1 MDVTGQSWGERHLNE
16 TDGKTLTCGLL
27 AHPAGHT
34 LSPLIHNTLACMT
47 GKNLVYVP
55 FDVEPESIGD
65 AVKGAFSLNI
75 LGMNATVPHK
85 EAVIPYLKEIDPL
98 AEKIG
103 AVNTLVRTADGTG
116 YKGYNTDMTGLKRSL
131 MNQDITI
138 KGQKVIILGAGGV
151 ARAVAFLMASEG
163 AEVIY
168 VLNRTVERAEEL
180 IKEVGGKVPGSS
192 FVALPMDQY
201 DKIPSDDKYLC
212 IQSTS
217 VGMHPNNDKAIIEDP
232 KFYELVHTGFDIVY
246 RPMNTKFMQLAAR
259 AGAKVCNGLEMLLY
273 QGVDAYE
280 LWTGCSI
287 TKDQCDIV
295 YKAMCDRL
303 ENEKNIVLV
312 GYMGSGKSTVSK
324 VLARKLS
331 YEKLDTDSL
340 IEETYETSISDIFAS
355 RSEAAFRDMETRQLE
370 LLNNEK
376 HDGLV
381 LATGGGLPLREINR
395 RLLSKLG
402 KVVYLKAS
410 PEAVYMRIKGDTTRP
425 LLQVEDPQA
434 RIKEMLDERNK
445 FYEMA
450 ADIVIDTDGKEPEA
464 VADEIIKAMGLL

>member
-1 MDVTGQSWGERHLNE
+1 MNE

-34 LSPLIHNTLACMT
+34 LSPLIHNMLAEMT
-47 GKNLVYVP
+47 GENLVYVP
-55 FDVEPESIGD
+55 FDVGPSSIGD
-65 AVKGAFSLNI
+65 AVKGAMALNI

-85 EAVIPYLKEIDPL
+85 EAVIPFLKEIDPL

-103 AVNTLVRTADGTG
+103 AVNTLVRTKDGSG

-131 MNQDITI
+131 TRQDISI

-151 ARAVAFLMASEG
+151 ARAVAFLMALEG
-163 AEVIY
+163 AKEIY
-168 VLNRTVERAEEL
+168 ILNRTIERA
-180 IKEVGGKVPGSS
+180 KEVAKEVADKVPGSK
-192 FVALPMDQY
+192 FIALPI
-201 DKIPSDDKYLC
+201 DKYKEIPKDKYLC

-232 KFYELVHTGFDIVY
+232 DFYELVHTGFDIVY
-246 RPMNTKFMQLAAR
+246 RPMNTKFMQLAAK

-280 LWTGCSI
+280 LWTGSNI
-287 TKDQCDIV
+287 TSQQCDSV
-295 YKAMCDRL
+295 YKAMSDLL
-303 ENEKNIVLV
+303 ENEKNIILV

-324 VLARKLS
+324 ILADKLS
-331 YEKLDTDSL
+331 YELLDTDSL
-340 IEETYETSISDIFAS
+340 IEETYECSISDIFAA
-355 RSEAAFRDMETRQLE
+355 RSEAGFRDIETRQLE
-370 LLNNEK
+370 TLSMEK
-376 HDGLV
+376 HDGMV
-381 LATGGGLPLREINR
+381 LATGGGLPIRKVNR

-410 PEAVYMRIKGDTTRP
+410 PDAVYMRIKGDTTRP
-425 LLQVEDPQA
+425 LLQVEDPKT
-434 RIKEMLDERNK
+434 RIKEMLEERNE

-450 ADIVIDTDGKEPEA
+450 SDIVIDTDNKEPGD
-464 VADEIIKAMGLL
+464 VADEIIKTLGLSLE

>member
-1 MDVTGQSWGERHLNE
+1 MNE

-34 LSPLIHNTLACMT
+34 LSPLIHNSLAEMT

-55 FDVEPESIGD
+55 FDVEPENIGS
-65 AVKGAFSLNI
+65 AVNGALALNI

-98 AEKIG
+98 AKKIG
-103 AVNTLVRTADGTG
+103 AVNTLVRTGDGTG
-116 YKGYNTDMTGLKRSL
+116 FKGYNTDMTGLKRSL
-131 MNQDITI
+131 ECQDITI

-163 AEVIY
+163 ADIIY
-168 VLNRTVERAEEL
+168 ILNRTVERAR
-180 IKEVGGKVPGSS
+180 EVADEVAAKVPGSR
-192 FVALPMDQY
+192 FEVLALDKY
-201 DKIPSDDKYLC
+201 DEIPRDRYLC
-212 IQSTS
+212 IQATS
-217 VGMHPNNDKAIIEDP
+217 IGMHPDNDRAIIEDP

-280 LWTGCSI
+280 LWTGGSI
-287 TKDQCDIV
+287 SDDQSRDI
-295 YKAMCDRL
+295 YKAMCERL

-324 VLARKLS
+324 ILSDRLS
-331 YEKLDTDSL
+331 YERLDTDSL
-340 IEETYETSISDIFAS
+340 IEDTYETSITDIFAS
-355 RSEAAFRDMETRQLE
+355 KGEGAFRDMETK
-370 LLNNEK
+370 LLKALGNEQ

-402 KVVYLKAS
+402 RVVYLRTS
-410 PEAVYMRIKGDTTRP
+410 PQAVYDRIKHDTTRP
-425 LLQVEDPQA
+425 LLQVEDPKS
-434 RIKEMLDERNK
+434 RIKEMLDERAG

-450 ADIVIDTDGKEPEA
+450 ADVIVDTDGKSKK
-464 VADEIIKAMGLL
+464 VIADEIIKALGLGN

>member
-1 MDVTGQSWGERHLNE
+1 MNE

-34 LSPLIHNTLACMT
+34 LSPLIHNSLAEMT

-55 FDVEPESIGD
+55 FDVEPENIGS
-65 AVKGAFSLNI
+65 AVNGALALNI

-98 AEKIG
+98 AKKIG
-103 AVNTLVRTADGTG
+103 AVNTLVRTGDGTG
-116 YKGYNTDMTGLKRSL
+116 FKGYNTDMTGLKRSL
-131 MNQDITI
+131 ECQDITI

-163 AEVIY
+163 ADIIY
-168 VLNRTVERAEEL
+168 ILNRTVERAR
-180 IKEVGGKVPGSS
+180 EVADEVAAKVPGSR
-192 FVALPMDQY
+192 FEVLALDKY
-201 DKIPSDDKYLC
+201 DEIPRDRYLC
-212 IQSTS
+212 IQATS
-217 VGMHPNNDKAIIEDP
+217 IGMHPDNDRAIIEDP

-246 RPMNTKFMQLAAR
+246 RPMNTKFMQLAKG

-287 TKDQCDIV
+287 SDDQSRAI
-295 YKAMCDRL
+295 YKAMCERL

-324 VLARKLS
+324 ILSDRLS
-331 YEKLDTDSL
+331 YERLDTDSL
-340 IEETYETSISDIFAS
+340 IEDTYETSITDIFAS
-355 RSEAAFRDMETRQLE
+355 KGEGAFRDMETK
-370 LLNNEK
+370 LLKALGNEQ

-402 KVVYLKAS
+402 RVVYLRTS
-410 PEAVYMRIKGDTTRP
+410 PQAVYDRIKHDTTRP
-425 LLQVEDPQA
+425 LLQVEDPKS
-434 RIKEMLDERNK
+434 RIKEMLDERAG

-450 ADIVIDTDGKEPEA
+450 ADVIVDTDGKSKK
-464 VADEIIKAMGLL
+464 VIADEIIKALGLDN